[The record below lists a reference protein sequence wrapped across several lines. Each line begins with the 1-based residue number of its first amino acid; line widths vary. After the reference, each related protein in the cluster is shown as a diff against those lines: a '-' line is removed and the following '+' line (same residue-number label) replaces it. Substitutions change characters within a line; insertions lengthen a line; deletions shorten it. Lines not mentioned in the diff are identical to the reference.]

1 MKSFFNKYINILAG
15 TVLGV
20 YLIHDNRLLSNVI
33 WNYIFPN
40 IDWINYYPLFYLGK
54 VIMIFGVCS
63 LVDYL
68 RRVYVESIYSK
79 LIDKYVIRIFN
90 IVSQHKY
97 LANIVEEC
105 KDNVRGDE
113 TATNSD
119 YIDHDI

>member
-68 RRVYVESIYSK
+68 RKVYVESIYSK

-97 LANIVEEC
+97 LAKIVGKC
-105 KDNVRGDE
+105 KDNVRGK
-113 TATNSD
+113 
-119 YIDHDI
+119 